1 MFEWDW
7 HIERGMAAGFDRD
20 KDRKKVLWEN
30 RTLTRPKKNTRDDGL
45 VDITKTCEAN
55 IHGSLRGT
63 SILS

>member
-7 HIERGMAAGFDRD
+7 HIERGRAAGFDRD

-45 VDITKTCEAN
+45 VDITKTSN
-55 IHGSLRGT
+55 M
-63 SILS
+63 